1 MKRIKTYFC
10 ARCSERDPSLVTKVK
25 ATKKTTKKKTTK
37 KKSSED
43 VREANMMTD
52 ADTPNDAANDTGSG
66 AGLEQHVAMDSDD
79 ADSDDDAP
87 IVMLPT
93 TKTKKN
99 KKRPRS
105 GGAGAAQP
113 RANDASEAAVVPP
126 RTPTPQPPPPPRTPS
141 PPPPP
146 ICASEGC
153 AARCTPPSKYCS
165 RACGLTEADK
175 RVRALLQ
182 REIPPATTTADL
194 ACEADRHDLLQI
206 ANLDEHHVDVAKRL
220 AELEVLRSDLKAC
233 VARAA
238 ALGEP
243 DAADKDVP
251 PDPSAMID
259 CFSCHESFPLGR
271 AQGGIIPHLHKCF
284 LKLEAEVMLTA
295 DQPRP
300 EARGC
305 PVRSF
310 CNVYDKATRT

>member
-1 MKRIKTYFC
+1 MSEEDLKRIKTYYC
-10 ARCSERDPSLVTKVK
+10 ARCTERDPSLVTVVK
-25 ATKKTTKKKTTK
+25 SLKKTTKKKNSDGARNAK
-37 KKSSED
+37 
-43 VREANMMTD
+43 MMTD
-52 ADTPNDAANDTGSG
+52 ADTTDTANDAGSS
-66 AGLEQHVAMDSDD
+66 AGPEQHMAVDSDD

-87 IVMLPT
+87 IVMLPI
-93 TKTKKN
+93 TKTKKS
-99 KKRPRS
+99 KKRPRA
-105 GGAGAAQP
+105 GASAAQP
-113 RANDASEAAVVPP
+113 PVDVACEAAAVVAL
-126 RTPTPQPPPPPRTPS
+126 RTPTPQPLPPPRTPS

-146 ICASEGC
+146 MCASEGC

-165 RACGLTEADK
+165 RACGLTKADK

-182 REIPPATTTADL
+182 RETPPATATADR
-194 ACEADRHDLLQI
+194 ACEADRKDLLQI

-220 AELEVLRSDLKAC
+220 AELEVLRADLRAC

-243 DAADKDVP
+243 DAADKDMP

-259 CFSCHESFPLGR
+259 CFSCHESFLLGR

-300 EARGC
+300 EVRGVNQRIKVC
-305 PVRSF
+305 Q
-310 CNVYDKATRT
+310 